1 MRWFDIIRE
10 KLNPAQSNIVD
21 DFGKDHYPS
30 SNIYSNQKAY
40 NSIPVVNRGIN
51 LIVDSGSEIN
61 YDIMDSL
68 SYHRSET
75 KIRAKKIAEL
85 LNFNPNPYYNA
96 DVFRRNILQDL
107 LVEGN
112 AYIYFD
118 GAFLYN
124 LPASNVKI
132 ITSRTTHI
140 DYYEYADEKFLSH
153 EIIHI
158 MENSCDSVFRGRSR
172 MDSMKDTLSLLLSM
186 HSYQKTFFDN
196 SAITGIVIQTPN
208 PLSERIKERIITKWM
223 QDYNP
228 KRGGKRPMIL
238 DGDFKVVPLSQTSFQ
253 EMDFIESTKSIET
266 TVLKTL
272 GVPPLLLDAGNN
284 ANINPNLRMFYINTV
299 MPLINKITMGF
310 ETFFG
315 YDIKPV
321 TQDVL
326 ALRPDLR
333 ELGAFHT
340 SLVNAGIFTVNESRV
355 DLRRE
360 KFKDPKADEMRIPA
374 NIAGSAVDPN
384 EGGRP
389 SEENEDE

>member
-1 MRWFDIIRE
+1 MKFNNKFPSVYPICINLEERKSKKKWMVKQAKRNNM
-10 KLNPAQSNIVD
+10 KLN
-21 DFGKDHYPS
+21 FY
-30 SNIYSNQKAY
+30 
-40 NSIPVVNRGIN
+40 
-51 LIVDSGSEIN
+51 
-61 YDIMDSL
+61 
-68 SYHRSET
+68 T
-75 KIRAKKIAEL
+75 AKL
-85 LNFNPNPYYNA
+85 H
-96 DVFRRNILQDL
+96 D
-107 LVEGN
+107 
-112 AYIYFD
+112 
-118 GAFLYN
+118 
-124 LPASNVKI
+124 
-132 ITSRTTHI
+132 
-140 DYYEYADEKFLSH
+140 
-153 EIIHI
+153 
-158 MENSCDSVFRGRSR
+158 
-172 MDSMKDTLSLLLSM
+172 
-186 HSYQKTFFDN
+186 
-196 SAITGIVIQTPN
+196 
-208 PLSERIKERIITKWM
+208 
-223 QDYNP
+223 NP
-228 KRGGKRPMIL
+228 KRGCKRPMIL